1 MRRPKAVIFDLD
13 ETLSASF
20 QPLSAEMVALLS
32 ALVDL
37 VPVAIMTGAGFERIS
52 AEALAQ
58 MPHLSGNLSIF
69 PNSSSQCYLYDGGAW
84 HLEYNH
90 LLTETERTHIRAAMM
105 ECMQELDV
113 IRETRAYGEQ
123 IIDREAQ
130 IAFTVV
136 GLQAPQEVKMSW
148 DPDGAKRHVIAE
160 ALKSKLDGFDILI
173 GGAST
178 IDVTR
183 KDINKAY
190 GVEWYGKRMGFKPEE
205 MLYIGDA
212 LYEGGNDAVVIAT
225 GIETRSVS
233 GPPETAKII
242 EELLKSCVS

>member
-1 MRRPKAVIFDLD
+1 
-13 ETLSASF
+13 
-20 QPLSAEMVALLS
+20 
-32 ALVDL
+32 
-37 VPVAIMTGAGFERIS
+37 
-52 AEALAQ
+52 

-90 LLTETERTHIRAAMM
+90 LLTEAERTRIRAVLA
-105 ECMQELDV
+105 ECIQELDV
-113 IRETRAYGEQ
+113 IRGTQAYGQQ
-123 IIDREAQ
+123 IVDREAQ

-136 GLQAPQEVKMSW
+136 GLNAPQEIKMSW
-148 DPDGAKRHVIAE
+148 DPGGAKRHVIAE
-160 ALKSKLDGFDILI
+160 TLKSKLDGFDILI

-190 GVEWYGKRMGFKPEE
+190 GVLWYAKRIGFKPEE

-212 LYEGGNDAVVIAT
+212 LYEGGNDAVVIPT
-225 GIETRSVS
+225 GIETRSVT
-233 GPPETAKII
+233 GPTDTALIMD
-242 EELLKSCVS
+242 ELLEALAN